1 MSPFRWVTPDSLG
14 ALHLQLSENQTR
26 MANTMKIE
34 IAPEWDE
41 LERIRLDAADFLE
54 KHGFAEQVRVATV
67 MVLSELLEN
76 SVKYGSFTHKTD
88 KVSILLDLSGDHITV
103 EVTNPIAE
111 SSLPNLDKLDKT
123 IQWVRGF
130 QDPFEAYV
138 KRLREISKKPLD
150 DKESGL
156 GIVRIAY
163 EGKVA
168 LDFFVSDKDLLTVSA
183 VRNI

>member
-1 MSPFRWVTPDSLG
+1 
-14 ALHLQLSENQTR
+14 
-26 MANTMKIE
+26 MANTMKTE

-41 LERIRLDAADFLE
+41 LERIRLDAGDFLE
-54 KHGFAEQVRVATV
+54 KNGLAEQVSDATV

-76 SVKYGSFTHKTD
+76 SVKYGSFTHKSD
-88 KVSILLDLSGDHITV
+88 KVSIRLDLSGDQITV
-103 EVTNPIAE
+103 EITNPIAE
-111 SSLPNLDKLDKT
+111 SSLPDLEKLDKT

-138 KRLREISKKPLD
+138 KRLREISKKSLD

-168 LDFFVSDKDLLTVSA
+168 LDFFVTEKDLLTVSA

>member
-1 MSPFRWVTPDSLG
+1 
-14 ALHLQLSENQTR
+14 
-26 MANTMKIE
+26 MANTLKIE
-34 IAPEWDE
+34 IAPDWDE
-41 LERIRLDAADFLE
+41 LERIRLEAGQFLE
-54 KHGFAEQVRVATV
+54 RHGLADQVNHSTV

-76 SVKYGSFTHKTD
+76 SVKYGSFSRKTD
-88 KVSILLDLSGDHITV
+88 KVSVTLDLSPELITV
-103 EVTNPIAE
+103 EVSNPISD
-111 SSLPNLDKLDKT
+111 SSLPDLATLDKM

-168 LDFFVSDKDLLTVSA
+168 LDFFVGDNDLLTVSA
-183 VRNI
+183 VREL